1 MNGKLT
7 RTISVGNLK
16 MGGNSPVIVQSMTN
30 TKTADLDGT
39 ISQIKSLEMI
49 GCEVVR
55 IAVNDIDE
63 ARLIGKIKKS
73 IGIPLVADIHFDYK
87 LALEAVNQGIDKI
100 RINPGN
106 IGGVKK
112 VKAVVSACKERNIP
126 IRIGVNVGSI
136 ERKLLEKY
144 GPTPQAAVESC
155 LGHVR
160 ILEDLDFSDIAI
172 SVKFSEVGDMVDAYR
187 KLAAVTDYPLH
198 LGVTH
203 AGTTF
208 MGTIKNVLGVG
219 VLLTEGIGATI
230 RVSLT
235 APPEQEVRVG
245 WAILNALGSRKRGPC
260 FISCPTCGRKQMDV
274 ESMATKIESELSG
287 ISAPI
292 KIAIM
297 GCSVNGPGEAKQA
310 DIGIA
315 GGKGSIVIFKGGKIW
330 KSGPEREMSEL
341 FIREIM
347 KMEEAAKKQK

>member
-1 MNGKLT
+1 MNKTLT
-7 RTISVGNLK
+7 RTIKVGNLQ
-16 MGGNSPVIVQSMTN
+16 MGGDSPITIQSMTN
-30 TKTADLDGT
+30 TKTADWKGT
-39 ISQIKSLEMI
+39 INQIKSLELV
-49 GCEVVR
+49 GCEIIR
-55 IAVNDIDE
+55 IAVNDIEE
-63 ARLIGKIKKS
+63 AKLIGKIKKS

-106 IGGVKK
+106 IGSIKK
-112 VKAVVSACKERNIP
+112 VRAVVTACKERNIP

-136 ERKLLEKY
+136 EKKLLEKY
-144 GPTPQAAVESC
+144 GPTPKAAVKSC

-160 ILEDLDFSDIAI
+160 ILEDLDFTDIAI
-172 SVKFSEVGDMVDAYR
+172 SVKFSDVSEMIDAYR
-187 KLAAVTDYPLH
+187 KLAVETNYPLH

-208 MGTIKNVLGVG
+208 IGTIKNTLGIG
-219 VLLTEGIGATI
+219 ALLLEGIGATI

-235 APPEQEVRVG
+235 APPEQEIRVG
-245 WAILNALGSRKRGPC
+245 WAILNSLGLRQRGPC

-274 ESMATKIESELSG
+274 EAVANKVEAELG
-287 ISAPI
+287 AIANPL

-315 GGKGSIVIFKGGKIW
+315 GGKGSVSIFKKGEIW
-330 KSGPEREMSEL
+330 KSGGEKEMLGL
-341 FIREIM
+341 F
-347 KMEEAAKKQK
+347 MEEIKNLDKEKA